1 MFSKFWREKNEPI
14 LSVNLDNSI
23 NEHFCSWKTLHS
35 VKLHP
40 ENKVIYWENEIEN
53 RLFKTHAPRA
63 LIKIIIINPWRSKL
77 QPTLVFL
84 PGKFHRWRS
93 LGGYSPWGHK
103 EWDTTEQL
111 IMSLASHGRCT
122 IFLKTKA
129 INHQRII
136 YQSSINGH
144 RTLFTITIFFG
155 EIAWIFS

>member
-103 EWDTTEQL
+103 EWDTTERLHFHFQVHVHPKVPIYPFSPFL
-111 IMSLASHGRCT
+111 PPATVHSFSLLVIH
-122 IFLKTKA
+122 FK
-129 INHQRII
+129 
-136 YQSSINGH
+136 
-144 RTLFTITIFFG
+144 
-155 EIAWIFS
+155 